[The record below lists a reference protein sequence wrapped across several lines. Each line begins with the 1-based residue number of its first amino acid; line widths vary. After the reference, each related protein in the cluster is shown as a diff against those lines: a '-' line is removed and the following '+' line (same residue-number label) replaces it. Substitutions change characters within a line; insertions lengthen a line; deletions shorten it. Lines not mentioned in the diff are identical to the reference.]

1 MVKEQ
6 ETPANEEVG
15 LLDGMLS
22 EPDTSLEPT
31 FVDIVEEL
39 PENPSD
45 GLVLSALATD
55 LRSDTHVCVP
65 TDMLILDEPANPAP
79 DNDSN
84 AAATTTDVSWTGR
97 IRKRRVIDLK
107 HCKCGDHVTAGE
119 MEAGNNVLKCRIE
132 HCDTVW

>member
-22 EPDTSLEPT
+22 EPDTSPEPT

-45 GLVLSALATD
+45 GLVLSAPATD

-65 TDMLILDEPANPAP
+65 VDTLILNEPANPAP

-84 AAATTTDVSWTGR
+84 AAATTTDVSRTGR
-97 IRKRRVIDLK
+97 IRKRHVIDLK
-107 HCKCGDHVTAGE
+107 H
-119 MEAGNNVLKCRIE
+119 
-132 HCDTVW
+132 